1 MPATSTESSDAF
13 DVFLSH
19 NSTDKPAIRKIKQ
32 RLENRGISCWLD
44 EEELQPG
51 KNWMEGL
58 EAGIRKSR
66 STAIFIGAEGMRP
79 WVKQE
84 MLVALQL
91 AVQNGK
97 AVIPVFLPGVEEQR
111 ELTVFLSGR
120 HCVYLV
126 QEISEENLDQLIY
139 GITGEHPKKS
149 ANVPPA
155 PKEPAEL
162 PSATDCGQVMD
173 AMEKAA
179 LINREKHYQ
188 AITREFRENGRCV
201 FIIAG
206 HQREWPEALAH
217 KLSYDR
223 QNGLYRKPIR
233 IPYYPP
239 PGTQPVDWLYEEI
252 ALNLLSLNPKGTSTA
267 ATLKS
272 KVQTELRQRNHS
284 CVIFIK
290 VSGEKKWLPADIQA
304 CVDAWERE
312 ITESAI
318 RPHFLLFLV
327 EELSSNQRQKKKSP
341 AWFTRWLFSG
351 SWQSRGF
358 IKDYLAELNRNGLQN
373 RCLEIQ
379 DSPSREHVNDWV
391 DDIFHRNLGTEDR
404 EALRTKVL
412 ALFDN
417 KDILPHHDL
426 GNQLCKLLQTQ
437 HPSS

>member
-1 MPATSTESSDAF
+1 MPATPTDTF

-19 NSTDKPAIRKIKQ
+19 NSTDKPAIRDIKQ

-44 EEELQPG
+44 IDELQPG
-51 KNWMEGL
+51 KPWMEGL

-66 STAIFIGAEGMRP
+66 STAVFVGAEGMRP
-79 WVKQE
+79 WVIVE
-84 MLVALQL
+84 MQAALQL
-91 AVQNGK
+91 AVQKGQ
-97 AVIPVFLPGVEEQR
+97 AVIPVILPGVIGQP
-111 ELTVFLSGR
+111 ELPLFLSGR
-120 HCVYLV
+120 HWVDLNPV
-126 QEISEENLDQLIY
+126 INEENLDQLIF
-139 GITGEHPKKS
+139 GITGKHPKKS

-155 PKEPAEL
+155 PKESAEL
-162 PSATDCGQVMD
+162 PSAMDCGQVMD
-173 AMEKAA
+173 PMEKAA

-188 AITREFRENGRCV
+188 AITGESRKNNRCV

-217 KLSYDR
+217 KLAYDR
-223 QNGLYRKPIR
+223 QTGLYRKPIR

-239 PGTQPVDWLYEEI
+239 PGTKPVDWLYEEI
-252 ALNLLSLNPKGTSTA
+252 ALNLLSLNPQVTTSAT
-267 ATLKS
+267 TLKT

-290 VSGEKKWLPADIQA
+290 VSDEKKWLPADIQA

-327 EELSSNQRQKKKSP
+327 EELSSNQRQKRKSP
-341 AWFTRWLFSG
+341 TWFTRWLFSG
-351 SWQSRGF
+351 TRQSRGF
-358 IKDYLAELNRNGLQN
+358 IKDYLAELNRNGLEN

-391 DDIFHRNLGTEDR
+391 DDIFHRKLGTGDR

-412 ALFDN
+412 ALFDD
-417 KDILPHHDL
+417 KDVLPHHDL
-426 GNQLCKLLQTQ
+426 GNQLCKLLQPNTLR
-437 HPSS
+437 PDPE